1 MAQIINKQVNRKN
14 LLDQGVSM
22 LMTQGYHGTGLQ
34 EILDAVNIPK
44 GSFYN
49 YFGSKEKFCS
59 EVIQHYV
66 DPIVEQLEND
76 LRGSEEKSL
85 LVLNKH
91 LKDLSAH
98 YKKNKFEGGCLLGN
112 LMGELGNN
120 SEVIRSS
127 LNIAV
132 NKYRDAIKKCLSIA
146 QDNGKIRKDL
156 SARFM
161 ADLLV
166 NSWQGALLRMKV
178 ERSISPLTACRKSLL
193 DGYFKG

>member
-1 MAQIINKQVNRKN
+1 MTKVTKKQINREK
-14 LLDQGVSM
+14 LIDQGVSM

-34 EILDAVNIPK
+34 EILDEVQIPN

-49 YFGSKEKFCS
+49 YFGSKEAFCS

-66 DPIVEQLEND
+66 DPLVKHVVDD

-85 LVLNKH
+85 RVLNKH

-98 YKKNKFEGGCLLGN
+98 YKKNQFEGGCLLGN

-127 LNIAV
+127 LNLAV
-132 NKYRDAIKKCLSIA
+132 TKYRDAIKESLSMA
-146 QDNGKIRKDL
+146 QDNELIRKDL
-156 SARFM
+156 SAKYM

-178 ERSISPLTACRKSLL
+178 ERSIAPLEACRKSLM
-193 DGYFKG
+193 DGYFKN

>member
-1 MAQIINKQVNRKN
+1 MNKQVNREK

-34 EILDAVNIPK
+34 EILDAVQIPK

-66 DPIVEQLEND
+66 DPLVKQLEDD
-76 LRGSEEKSL
+76 LHGSEEKSL
-85 LVLNKH
+85 YVLNKH

-127 LNIAV
+127 LNTAV
-132 NKYRDAIKKCLSIA
+132 NKYRDAIKKGLSIA
-146 QDNGKIRKDL
+146 QDNGQIRKDL
-156 SARFM
+156 SAKFM

-178 ERSISPLTACRKSLL
+178 ERSISSLGSCRKSLL